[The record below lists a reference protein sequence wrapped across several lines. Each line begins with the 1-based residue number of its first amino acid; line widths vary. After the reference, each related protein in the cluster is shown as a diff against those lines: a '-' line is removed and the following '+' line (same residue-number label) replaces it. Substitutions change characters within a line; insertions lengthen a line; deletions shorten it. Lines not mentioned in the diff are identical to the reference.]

1 MEGLIVIAVIWFV
14 ISTFAKAAKQANK
27 SGSGN
32 RRAGSPY
39 STPPASPPTP
49 RTVTRPPLAPVARPG
64 STGAPDW
71 SEIMT
76 MLSGTQPQKAAPQAQ
91 DQDMEGVSTESTG
104 PSGSLSGSSM
114 MEGSK
119 FIMDGSQ
126 PMMDES
132 GPDYEGQT
140 LPGELSADAVAM
152 LPSAPESI
160 APPMRSAFLTKRF
173 DPAAMRDAVIWSE
186 ILAKPKSLRRVAR

>member
-1 MEGLIVIAVIWFV
+1 MQKRVSLSPLSVWLVLVAATATTFV
-14 ISTFAKAAKQANK
+14 AA
-27 SGSGN
+27 
-32 RRAGSPY
+32 
-39 STPPASPPTP
+39 
-49 RTVTRPPLAPVARPG
+49 
-64 STGAPDW
+64 
-71 SEIMT
+71 
-76 MLSGTQPQKAAPQAQ
+76 
-91 DQDMEGVSTESTG
+91 ESG
-104 PSGSLSGSSM
+104 PSGSLSGSSMMEGSASM

-152 LPSAPESI
+152 LPNAPESI